1 MGIPL
6 KALQLRTVAM
16 KLMISMATILMLAYL
31 ATNIQSRTYMIKTAS
46 KDHGYKSRRRT
57 ESGTDY
63 GADYY
68 EDEATCLYPGANIT
82 GWENS
87 CRIFHPRRN
96 PPDCQKFREATCIE
110 HPIEGIPAGIRYT
123 TWGCTSPCQWQFEGL
138 VIEQQTRVSCEECSQ
153 WSWATPGPLVAATN
167 FANIPAI
174 PTTTPRPTRPTTIR
188 VLRLGHNL
196 GGQG

>member
-6 KALQLRTVAM
+6 QVLQLRTVAM

-31 ATNIQSRTYMIKTAS
+31 ATNIQSRTYLVQTAS
-46 KDHGYKSRRRT
+46 KDHGYESRRRM

-68 EDEATCLYPGANIT
+68 DTEVTCLYPGANVT

-87 CRIFHPRRN
+87 CRIFN
-96 PPDCQKFREATCIE
+96 PPDCQKFREVTCIE
-110 HPIEGIPAGIRYT
+110 YPIAALPEAIRYT
-123 TWGCTSPCQWQFEGL
+123 TQGCTSACQYGYEGL
-138 VIEQQTRVSCEECSQ
+138 VIEQQTTVSCEECSQ
-153 WSWATPGPLVAATN
+153 WSWATPGPLIAATN
-167 FANIPAI
+167 FANQPGI

-188 VLRLGHNL
+188 VLHLGHNL